1 MTQVYDTERI
11 RKAAQ
16 LVEQL
21 SIQLENETLNG
32 MKRAVEEAGNLKGRA
47 AQALEERAEQ
57 LDLEVRRIDS
67 EMEKLGRQLRQFA
80 ARIEGADDRAASM
93 MQ

>member
-11 RKAAQ
+11 RKAAR

-21 SIQLENETLNG
+21 SLQLENETLNG
-32 MKRAVEEAGNLKGRA
+32 MKCAVEEAGNLKGRA

-57 LDLEVRRIDS
+57 LGLEVRRIDS
-67 EMEKLGRQLRQFA
+67 ELEKLGRQLRQFA
-80 ARIEGADDRAASM
+80 ARIDEADDRAASM